1 MSDDPQI
8 PLPIPTPTSAPH
20 WEGARTGRLRVQ
32 RCRSCGEHVFI
43 PQPTCTQCLSSELE
57 WIESSGLG
65 TLYSYTVVHRPQQPA
80 FQTPYTVAIVEVE
93 EGFFMLSNLVDCEEA
108 DIRIGMPLE
117 VTFQAMSDEISLPYF
132 RPRHEES

>member
-32 RCRSCGEHVFI
+32 RCRSCGEHIFI

-57 WIESSGLG
+57 WIDSSGLG

-80 FQTPYTVAIVEVE
+80 FRTPYAVAIVEVE